1 MLLIGKLKMALYGK
15 SHTLEISEGVGDCQ
29 CIMVAHAVYVE
40 GKRLPAGT
48 TSEGAARCIVAVASI
63 VCHVA
68 RRMVAERTSRSGC
81 RHAAVAVVAEAATHR
96 GIAVAITRHWTVTMV
111 H

>member
-1 MLLIGKLKMALYGK
+1 
-15 SHTLEISEGVGDCQ
+15 
-29 CIMVAHAVYVE
+29 MVAHAVYVE

-81 RHAAVAVVAEAATHR
+81 RHAAVAVVAEASAHR
-96 GIAVAITRHWTVTMV
+96 VVVAIAHRRTVPVV